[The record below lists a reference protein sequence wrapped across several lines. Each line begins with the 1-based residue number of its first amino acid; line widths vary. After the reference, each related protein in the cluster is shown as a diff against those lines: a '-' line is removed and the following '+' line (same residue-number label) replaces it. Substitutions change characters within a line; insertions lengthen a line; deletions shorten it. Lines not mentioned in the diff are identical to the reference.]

1 MSVLGSDPEV
11 PVSELLFELPI
22 QEMLY
27 ELCWTAKSHR
37 RQVKPRTARPDTAE
51 TGRITARPVNRGEG

>member
-27 ELCWTAKSHR
+27 ELIRKRGLRDLDPPRAFLGSEVTFSSLLGNFDQLR
-37 RQVKPRTARPDTAE
+37 RF
-51 TGRITARPVNRGEG
+51 

>member
-27 ELCWTAKSHR
+27 ELLQTGG
-37 RQVKPRTARPDTAE
+37 KPSTRLP
-51 TGRITARPVNRGEG
+51 PGELVEHSSNIESNDDDSG

>member
-1 MSVLGSDPEV
+1 MLEMSVLGSDPDV

-27 ELCWTAKSHR
+27 ELS
-37 RQVKPRTARPDTAE
+37 QEP
-51 TGRITARPVNRGEG
+51 NRGPQSGAEPLS